1 MKIWLK
7 KIAKIEE
14 IKYTKNRKAVSSFFS
29 FKNEWLFIH
38 IGEKGELLVSY
49 TVQKA
54 AVLGSGVMG
63 SGIAAHLA
71 NIGIPTLL
79 LDIAPKE
86 LTKDEEAKGLTL
98 EHPAVRNRFSNGALQ
113 KLLKQKPAP
122 LSSKKNLALITAGNF
137 EDDLAKLKDVDWII
151 EVIVENLDIKKGLFE
166 KIDAVRKPGTIIS
179 SNTSGVSINAM
190 AEGRSED
197 FQAHFLGTHFF
208 NPPRYLKLLE
218 VIPANTTK
226 PEVVSF
232 MQTFGEDVLGKGVVI
247 AKDTPNF
254 IANRIGTYG
263 LLVTMQEM
271 IARNFSVGEVDSVTG
286 PLIGRPSSA
295 TFRTLDVVGLDTF
308 AHVSK
313 NVYDQ
318 TTGAEQAVFEE
329 SPILN
334 KMIENGWLGAK
345 SGQGFFKK
353 EGKEILELNLSTLQY
368 EAKKKLQAPS
378 IEMAKQAKGVGNKL
392 KTIVY
397 ANDRAGELL
406 WNSFAPTLLY
416 AGELLGE
423 IADDIVAIDN
433 AMKWGFGWA
442 QGPFEMWDAIG
453 VEKSVAKMQA
463 EDREIPAFVKGLLE
477 KGHSTFYT
485 EVDGEV
491 AYYNGTDYE
500 KVPVNEKAID
510 LKRYKKKH
518 GVIKSNSGASLID
531 LGDGVALLEFHSQSN
546 AIGLDIIQMINF
558 AIDEVEKNYKG
569 LVIGN
574 QGKNF
579 CVGANLGMILMEA
592 QDDNIF
598 ELDFVIKS
606 FQQAMRRIKYSAK
619 PVVAAPFSMTL
630 GGGAEVCLPAAH
642 IQASAETYIGLVEVG
657 VGLIPGGGGNLGLYE
672 KFIKGL
678 PNGVELDYQ
687 NIANKVFET
696 IAMATVS
703 TSGEEARDNNFLN
716 FADGVS
722 VNPDHLIYDAKQAAL
737 ALYEAGYTPPVK
749 KPIKVVGAPGYGTLL
764 LGAQGLY
771 NSGMISDHDLKIAKK
786 LAYVVAGGLVPYG
799 TEVSEEYLLGLEKEA
814 FLQLVADQKS
824 QMRMQ
829 HMLVKGKPLR
839 N

>member
-1 MKIWLK
+1 M
-7 KIAKIEE
+7 
-14 IKYTKNRKAVSSFFS
+14 TVHSR
-29 FKNEWLFIH
+29 
-38 IGEKGELLVSY
+38 EKGEVLVSY
-49 TVQKA
+49 KIQKV

-79 LDIAPKE
+79 LDIAPRE
-86 LTKDEEAKGLTL
+86 LTKDEEAKGLTIDSK
-98 EHPAVRNRFSNGALQ
+98 AVKNRFANSAMQ

-122 LSSKKNLALITAGNF
+122 LSAKKNLALITPGNF
-137 EDDLAKLKDVDWII
+137 EDDLEKLKDVDWII
-151 EVIVENLDIKKGLFE
+151 EVIVEKLDIKKGLFE

-197 FQAHFLGTHFF
+197 FQEHFLGTHFF

-226 PEVVSF
+226 PEVVNF
-232 MQTFGEDVLGKGVVI
+232 MKSFGEDVLGKGVVI

-263 LLVTMQEM
+263 LIVTMNEM
-271 IARNFSVGEVDSVTG
+271 VARNYSVGEVDSVTG
-286 PLIGRPSSA
+286 PIIGRPKSA

-308 AHVSK
+308 AHVAK

-329 SPILN
+329 SPILK
-334 KMIENGWLGAK
+334 KMVSNGWLGAK

-353 EGKEILELNLSTLQY
+353 EGKEILQLNLSTFEY
-368 EAKKKLQAPS
+368 EPNKKLVAPS
-378 IEMAKQAKGVGNKL
+378 LEMAKQAKGPGGKL
-392 KTIVY
+392 KVLIY
-397 ANDRAGELL
+397 AKDRVGELL

-416 AGELLGE
+416 SAQLMGE

-453 VEKSVAKMQA
+453 VEKSVAKMK
-463 EDREIPAFVKGLLE
+463 EEGREIPEFVSGLLD
-477 KGHSTFYT
+477 KGFSTFYT
-485 EVDGEV
+485 EIDGDL
-491 AYYNGTDYE
+491 AYYNGTEYV

-531 LGDGVALLEFHSQSN
+531 LGDGIALLEFHSKSN
-546 AIGLDIIQMINF
+546 AIGLDIVQMINF
-558 AIDEVEKNYKG
+558 SVDEVEKNFKG

-579 CVGANLGMILMEA
+579 CVGANLAMILMEA

-606 FQQAMRRIKYSAK
+606 FQQAMRRIKYSTK
-619 PVVAAPFSMTL
+619 PVVAAPFQMAL

-642 IQASAETYIGLVEVG
+642 IQASAETYMGLVEVG

-678 PNGVELDYQ
+678 PQGVEVDYQ
-687 NIANKVFET
+687 HIANKVFET
-696 IAMATVS
+696 IAMAKVS
-703 TSGEEARDNNFLN
+703 TSGEEARENNFLN
-716 FADGVS
+716 FADGIS

-737 ALYEAGYTPPVK
+737 ALAEAGYTPPVK
-749 KPIKVVGAPGYGTLL
+749 RKVKVVGAPGYATLL
-764 LGAQGLY
+764 LGAQGMFD
-771 NSGMISDHDLKIAKK
+771 SGYITEHDLKIAKK
-786 LAYVVAGGLVPYG
+786 LAYVIAGGKVPYG
-799 TEVSEEYLLGLEKEA
+799 TEVSEEYLLNLEKQA
-814 FLQLVADQKS
+814 FLELVADQKS

>member
-1 MKIWLK
+1 MTVHSKVRRGK
-7 KIAKIEE
+7 
-14 IKYTKNRKAVSSFFS
+14 
-29 FKNEWLFIH
+29 
-38 IGEKGELLVSY
+38 KGELLVSY
-49 TVQKA
+49 KVQKA

-86 LTKDEEAKGLTL
+86 LTAEESAKGLTL
-98 EHPAVRNRFSNGALQ
+98 DSKAVKNRFASSALG

-122 LSSKKNLALITAGNF
+122 LSSKKNLALITPGNF
-137 EDDLAKLKDVDWII
+137 DDDLEKLKDVDWII
-151 EVIVENLDIKKGLFE
+151 EVIVENLEIKKGLFE
-166 KIDAVRKPGTIIS
+166 KIDAVRKPGTIVS

-218 VIPANTTK
+218 VIPSTTTK
-226 PEVVSF
+226 PEVVEF
-232 MQTFGEDVLGKGVVI
+232 MKTFGEDVLGKGVVI

-271 IARNFSVGEVDSVTG
+271 IARNYSVGEVDSVTG
-286 PLIGRPSSA
+286 PTIGRPKSA

-308 AHVSK
+308 AHVAK
-313 NVYDQ
+313 NVYDK
-318 TTGAEQAVFEE
+318 TTGEEQAVFEE

-334 KMIENGWLGAK
+334 KMIANGWIGAK

-353 EGKEILELNLSTLQY
+353 EGKEILELNLSTFEY
-368 EAKKKLQAPS
+368 EPAKKLKAPS
-378 IEMAKQAKGVGNKL
+378 LEMAKQAKGLGNRV
-392 KTIVY
+392 KTLVY
-397 ANDRAGELL
+397 ANDRVGELL
-406 WNSFAPTLLY
+406 WNIFAPTLIYSAQLT
-416 AGELLGE
+416 GE

-433 AMKWGFGWA
+433 AMKWGFGWQ
-442 QGPFEMWDAIG
+442 QGPFEIWDAIG
-453 VEKSVAKMQA
+453 VEKSIAKMEA
-463 EDREIPAFVKGLLE
+463 EGRVVPAFVKDLLA
-477 KGHSTFYT
+477 KGFTSFYS
-485 EVDGEV
+485 EIDGDLT
-491 AYYNGTDYE
+491 YYNGTEYV

-531 LGDGVALLEFHSQSN
+531 LGDGIALLEFHSQSN

-558 AIDEVEKNYKG
+558 AIDEVEANYKG

-598 ELDFVIKS
+598 ELDFTIKA
-606 FQQAMRRIKYSAK
+606 FQNAMRRIKYCAK
-619 PVVAAPFSMTL
+619 PVVAAPFQMTL

-642 IQASAETYIGLVEVG
+642 IQASAETYMGLVEVG

-678 PNGVELDYQ
+678 PNGVEVDYQ
-687 NIANKVFET
+687 MIANKVFET
-696 IAMATVS
+696 VAMAKVS
-703 TSGEEARDNNFLN
+703 TSGEEARENNFLN
-716 FADGVS
+716 FADGIS
-722 VNPDHLIYDAKQAAL
+722 VNHDHLLYDAKQAAL
-737 ALYEAGYTPPVK
+737 ALYEAGYKAPVK
-749 KPIKVVGAPGYGTLL
+749 GKVKVVGAPGYATLL
-764 LGAQGLY
+764 LGAQGMHS
-771 NSGMISDHDLKIAKK
+771 SGYISDHDLKIAKK
-786 LAYVVAGGLVPYG
+786 LAYVIAGGLVPYG
-799 TEVSEEYLLGLEKEA
+799 TEVTEEYLLNLEKQA
-814 FLQLVADQKS
+814 FLELVADGKS
-824 QMRMQ
+824 QQRMQ
-829 HMLVKGKPLR
+829 HMLLKGKPLR